1 MIFNIYKTET
11 DYVEFLKKDKFA
23 INFLSSDQK
32 DISKLFAS
40 KETNKAENVAHQI
53 SKNGNIII
61 DNTLGF
67 IELKVFQKID
77 IADHVLVI
85 GKVEN
90 LSIDENRNPLI
101 YYRSEYRDLKQK
113 EDS

>member
-1 MIFNIYKTET
+1 MCIR
-11 DYVEFLKKDKFA
+11 D
-23 INFLSSDQK
+23 S
-32 DISKLFAS
+32 
-40 KETNKAENVAHQI
+40 
-53 SKNGNIII
+53 III

-85 GKVEN
+85 GEVEN
-90 LSIDENRNPLI
+90 LSVDENRNPLI

-113 EDS
+113 QDN